1 MNARNII
8 YESILDDLT
17 ANDQQSA
24 VTQIKNSY
32 TDKPR
37 ILNVYDK
44 AIVIKF
50 EGMSKLMKDKEK
62 FYQSLQYFDELLNE
76 VLNVMRVV
84 KSHSVPVY
92 RLVRGV
98 LGISER
104 YDNYIEQNGLWFEH
118 QPNAFDDSYE
128 SKNSFDVMIGVVIRL
143 KRIEKLPEFIK
154 QLNGIG
160 VGLVQKAFGT
170 GTVGYLHFYD
180 LYEDYHL
187 DLQRGSIDDII
198 NGIEQTSVVKYLR
211 KLQKF
216 FFEKTNQDVINDYFK
231 KGSSYSQEIMYIVR
245 AANLRM
251 KDVEVERSDAGLH
264 ITVLEGK
271 EIYITK
277 QLVEYYKKAAQ
288 IFRNRG
294 QKLLITV
301 KGAIKTAIWSTG
313 DSATIDE
320 LDGILDY
327 DIGTYKIYFHTAFK
341 YPIIF
346 SGFNIKNVIINI
358 DSFIKQKKN
367 EWNPRISFVPE
378 PGNIKIIDKRDE

>member
-1 MNARNII
+1 MDERHII

-17 ANDQQSA
+17 ANDQKSA
-24 VTQIKNSY
+24 VTKIKSAIV
-32 TDKPR
+32 DKPH
-37 ILNVYDK
+37 ILDVYDK

-50 EGMSKLMKDKEK
+50 EGMSKLM
-62 FYQSLQYFDELLNE
+62 SLQYFDELLNE
-76 VLNVMRVV
+76 VLSIMRVI
-84 KSHSVPVY
+84 KSHSIPVY
-92 RLVRGV
+92 RLTRGV
-98 LGISER
+98 LGLKDR
-104 YDNYIEQNGLWFEH
+104 YDNYIEEYGLWFEH

-128 SKNSFDVMIGVVIRL
+128 SRNGFDVMIGVDIQL

-160 VGLVQKAFGT
+160 VGLIQKAFGT
-170 GTVGYLHFYD
+170 GQVGYLHFYD
-180 LYEDYHL
+180 FNEEYHI

-216 FFEKTNQDVINDYFK
+216 FFGYTSQDVINDYFK

-251 KDVEVERSDAGLH
+251 KDVEVEQSDAGLH

-271 EIYITK
+271 EIYLEK
-277 QLVEYYKKAAQ
+277 RLVEYYKKAAR
-288 IFRNRG
+288 IFSNRG
-294 QKLLITV
+294 QKLSITV
-301 KGAIKTAIWSTG
+301 KGAIKSAIWSTG
-313 DSATIDE
+313 NDATIDE

-327 DIGTYKIYFHTAFK
+327 DIGTYKIYFYTAFK

-358 DSFIKQKKN
+358 DSFVKKKKS